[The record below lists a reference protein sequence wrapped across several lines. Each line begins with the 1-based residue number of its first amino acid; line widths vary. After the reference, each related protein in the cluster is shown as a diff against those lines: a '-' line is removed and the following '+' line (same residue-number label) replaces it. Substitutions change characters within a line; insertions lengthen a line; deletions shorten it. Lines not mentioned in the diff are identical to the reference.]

1 MKRAGDRVAQDAAP
15 RVRKLRAADLAAV
28 VELDALLTGE
38 RKQAYWREVFERFP
52 SDGRR
57 IGLACVGTGGRLEG
71 FLFGEVR
78 AFEFGSEPCGWIFA
92 VGVDPQSSRT
102 GIGSSLLARAK
113 SLLGEQG
120 VTAVRTMVRRQDVPL
135 LAFFRGQGFVG
146 GPFVQLESELG
157 PEARR

>member
-1 MKRAGDRVAQDAAP
+1 MSGASARSALGGPPK
-15 RVRKLRAADLAAV
+15 VRKLRAGDLAAV

-38 RKQAYWREVFERFP
+38 RKQAYWRDVFERFLG
-52 SDGRR
+52 DERR
-57 IGLACVGTGGRLEG
+57 IGLACAGAAGRLEG

-78 AFEFGSEPCGWIFA
+78 AFEFGSEACGWIFA

-102 GIGSSLLARAK
+102 GIGTALLARAK
-113 SLLGEQG
+113 ERFGALG
-120 VTAVRTMVRRQDVPL
+120 VSSVRTMVRRQDVPL

-157 PEARR
+157 GEGTP